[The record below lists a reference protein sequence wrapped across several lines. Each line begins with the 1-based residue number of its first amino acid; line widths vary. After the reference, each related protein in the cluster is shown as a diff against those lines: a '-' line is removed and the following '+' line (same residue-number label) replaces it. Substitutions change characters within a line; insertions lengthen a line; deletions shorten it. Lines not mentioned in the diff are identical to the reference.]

1 MGRKTM
7 LIRPL
12 RTFALS
18 AIGALMLGACAGT
31 SQPGPEPPTPGSA
44 AARPPVPVQAPL
56 PALKPTVPPPDLDPV
71 QRFAWQQVVQLGDA
85 FAAGDVEGFLTR
97 VSRGF
102 YRGYSRFEA
111 SLRKLLGDSSA
122 RSAVVAIRQVSE
134 DSGRVSVRAEWTR
147 SVTRRDG
154 SVEARYGETEF
165 LFLKSDTSL
174 RLLDYRG
181 AAPFAIE
188 GS

>member
-1 MGRKTM
+1 MGTPTT

-12 RTFALS
+12 RAFALP
-18 AIGALMLGACAGT
+18 ATAVFMLGACAGT
-31 SQPGPEPPTPGSA
+31 SSVPGSQTPPPAAVKAPVPTP
-44 AARPPVPVQAPL
+44 L
-56 PALKPTVPPPDLDPV
+56 PELKPTVPPSDLDPV

-85 FAAGDVEGFLTR
+85 FAAGDVEGFLAR

-102 YRGYSRFEA
+102 YRGYSRLEV
-111 SLRKLLGDSSA
+111 SLRDLLDGSSA
-122 RSAVVAIRQVSE
+122 RSAVVAVRQIHE
-134 DSGRVSVRAEWTR
+134 EAGRVSVRAEWTR

-154 SVEARYGETEF
+154 SVEGRYGETEF

-181 AAPFAIE
+181 AAPFAVE
-188 GS
+188 GI